1 MNFRPGQAE
10 AIVARARQQG
20 RVVAEFGAGQPQA
33 AEPPPGQH
41 PCAHSWC
48 ILPRNHL
55 GPCQK
60 PGEGQKPRRAK
71 APNQTEREYEAMLR
85 RQFPDAD
92 IRWEAYVLR
101 LADRATYSPDFSI
114 QHPDGRL
121 EFAEVKGSYVFPK
134 ALVKLRIAAEMFNH
148 RFVLAQ
154 RLKGGEWKIEQL
166 NGAWTRRNR

>member
-20 RVVAEFGAGQPQA
+20 RVVAEFGAG
-33 AEPPPGQH
+33 
-41 PCAHSWC
+41 
-48 ILPRNHL
+48 
-55 GPCQK
+55 K
-60 PGEGQKPRRAK
+60 PGTVAAVPVPDAVATVPVKPRRAK
-71 APNQTEREYEAMLR
+71 QPNQTEREYEAMLR
-85 RQFPDAD
+85 RQFPDAE

-114 QHPDGRL
+114 QHPDGTL